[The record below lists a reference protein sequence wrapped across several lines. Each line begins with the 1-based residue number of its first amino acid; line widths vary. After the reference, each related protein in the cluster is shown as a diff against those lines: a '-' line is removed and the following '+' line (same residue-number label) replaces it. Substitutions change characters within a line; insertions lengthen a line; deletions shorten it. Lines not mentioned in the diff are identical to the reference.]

1 MLVDMKQLAQD
12 IQNFRKELKVE
23 RNLSEHTLQAYECDL
38 CDFRRWIGETR
49 TQILNDKVTLQYF
62 NYLQDERRLSARSIR
77 RKYVS
82 IRQFAQYLEEQYDTH
97 EKLFRCSSRKFQVP
111 KRLPK
116 TLAKSEIQML
126 LQTVATAFQNAESE
140 YQNWIT
146 LRDMCIL
153 ELLFS
158 LGLRVGEAAALN
170 VEDYREEERSVLI
183 HGKGNKERILFL
195 SSEAVSHKIST
206 WLRIRTTRKLK
217 DSALF
222 PSRLGKRMSVYGV
235 ENIFSKY
242 QKVARIDP
250 HATAHSLRHS
260 FATQLLNNGAGI
272 RDVQELLGHSS
283 IVTTQIYTEIS
294 LNRKREVLMKYNG
307 RNDLGVE

>member
-97 EKLFRCSSRKFQVP
+97 EKLFRFSSRKFQVP

-206 WLRIRTTRKLK
+206 WMRIRTTRKLN
-217 DSALF
+217 DSAHF
-222 PSRLGKRMSVYGV
+222 PSRL
-235 ENIFSKY
+235 
-242 QKVARIDP
+242 
-250 HATAHSLRHS
+250 
-260 FATQLLNNGAGI
+260 
-272 RDVQELLGHSS
+272 
-283 IVTTQIYTEIS
+283 
-294 LNRKREVLMKYNG
+294 
-307 RNDLGVE
+307 